1 MYGICKVAAA
11 PVRKEANHR
20 SEMINQLLFGEAL
33 ELLEQKTE
41 WCRVRSLYDG
51 YEGWLTNHLF
61 KVEDILSAI
70 TFDYVAADLM
80 NTIQLNGQTFYIP
93 QGASLP
99 GFDSNSKRLWNTE
112 YLYKGS
118 YRNIAEQNES
128 TINET
133 AKAWVEAPYL
143 WGGKTMM
150 GVDCSGFVQIVFK
163 VAGINLLRD
172 AWQQAKQGTDVPSL
186 EESKEN
192 DLAFFANEEGKII
205 HVGILLNYKQIIHAS
220 GKVRI
225 DAIDDDGII
234 NSDTNERT
242 HRLHS
247 MKRYF

>member
-1 MYGICKVAAA
+1 
-11 PVRKEANHR
+11 
-20 SEMINQLLFGEAL
+20 
-33 ELLEQKTE
+33 
-41 WCRVRSLYDG
+41 
-51 YEGWLTNHLF
+51 
-61 KVEDILSAI
+61 
-70 TFDYVAADLM
+70 
-80 NTIQLNGQTFYIP
+80 
-93 QGASLP
+93 
-99 GFDSNSKRLWNTE
+99 
-112 YLYKGS
+112 
-118 YRNIAEQNES
+118 
-128 TINET
+128 
-133 AKAWVEAPYL
+133 
-143 WGGKTMM
+143 
-150 GVDCSGFVQIVFK
+150 VQIVFK

-172 AWQQAKQGTDVPSL
+172 AWQQENQGTDVPSL